1 MFINGGILLLFVS
14 ICLVHQAFSTMY
26 LSLLNQL
33 NDIDDNCSR
42 RELLCKL
49 VRFAVASKRKF
60 LYYLEHTIKF
70 YRIFSPNIFRWFFNS
85 ADVYSLMILVHSFCS
100 ILFLTCIIFQFD
112 LVSEVGQNLN
122 ISILNVEFI
131 FSKSS
136 TLITPYLRLSMRLW
150 SAFWIFMHVAIS
162 VKWQSKATWK
172 WAMV

>member
-1 MFINGGILLLFVS
+1 MTSMTIARVESYFANSFDSQSHQSVSFWIILNTQSNS
-14 ICLVHQAFSTMY
+14 IGF
-26 LSLLNQL
+26 
-33 NDIDDNCSR
+33 
-42 RELLCKL
+42 
-49 VRFAVASKRKF
+49 
-60 LYYLEHTIKF
+60 
-70 YRIFSPNIFRWFFNS
+70 FSPNIFRWFFNS

-150 SAFWIFMHVAIS
+150 SAFWIFMNVAIS